1 MSIIVSILLFLVS
14 ISILVAVHEWG
25 HFIVARCCGVKT
37 VRFSIGFG
45 RVIWRKTTRKGLEI
59 AVSAIPLGG
68 YVKFLD
74 ENEAK
79 VPLAER
85 PFAFNRQSVFKRIAI
100 VLAGPLFNFL
110 FAIVAFWLM
119 FVVGIHQMKPIIG
132 EVVPHS
138 LAAKAGFLPM
148 QRIVAINDE
157 SVSSWQDIR
166 LTLYGK
172 LAEDKPLLVSVRGPN
187 DTAAHSIMVNI
198 SGIRLDESNMDILE
212 DFGVFPFTL
221 KIPAIVDQV
230 EPKSPAAALGLRHGD
245 KIIRINGEPINDW
258 QQLLEHIT
266 NLGGQT
272 VNLVILRN
280 DTEEMLSVTLGKR
293 IDHQGENRGYLGV
306 RAKPMPIPKEL
317 LVIKHYGPVTAIPM
331 AVHETWRMTSLS
343 FNLMYKMI
351 TGKIGLSG
359 IAGPIGIA
367 EGAGIVAYS
376 GFAAYLGF
384 LGLISIGLG
393 MVNILPIPLLDGG
406 YLFYFLLEIVR
417 GKPLSDRVQL
427 IGIKIGFS
435 ILLAL
440 LLFASYNDIMRLLQ

>member
-1 MSIIVSILLFLVS
+1 VS

-45 RVIWRKTTRKGLEI
+45 KVIWRKMTRSGLEI

-74 ENEAK
+74 ENEGK
-79 VPLAER
+79 VSLTDR
-85 PFAFNRQSVFKRIAI
+85 PFAFNRQSVFKRILI

-110 FAIVAFWLM
+110 LAIAVFWLM
-119 FVVGIHQMKPIIG
+119 FMIGVHQIKPIIG

-138 LAAKAGFLPM
+138 LAAKAGFSPM
-148 QRIVAINDE
+148 QRIVAIDDDT
-157 SVSSWQDIR
+157 VSSWQDIR
-166 LTLYGK
+166 MALYGK
-172 LAEDKPLLVSVRGPN
+172 LAEDKPLLVWVRGPN
-187 DTAAHSIMVNI
+187 DAAAHSILVNI
-198 SGIRLDESNMDILE
+198 SGIRLDENNVDILE
-212 DFGVFPFTL
+212 DFGLFPFAL
-221 KIPAIVDQV
+221 DVPAIVDQV
-230 EPKSPAAALGLRHGD
+230 ELKSPAAALGLRHGD
-245 KIIRINGEPINDW
+245 KIIRINGQAINNW

-266 NLGGQT
+266 GLGGKT
-272 VNLVILRN
+272 VSLVILRN
-280 DTEEMLSVTLGKR
+280 DTEETLSVALGKR
-293 IDHQGENRGYLGV
+293 IDHQGEERGYLGV
-306 RAKPMPIPKEL
+306 RAKPLPLPKDL
-317 LVIKHYGPVTAIPM
+317 LVVKRYGPLTAIPM
-331 AVHETWRMTSLS
+331 AWHEMWSMTSLS
-343 FNLMYKMI
+343 VNLMYKMI
-351 TGKIGLSG
+351 RGKIGLSG

-376 GFAAYLGF
+376 GLAAYLGF

-393 MVNILPIPLLDGG
+393 IVNILPIPMLDGG

-440 LLFASYNDIMRLLQ
+440 LLLATYNDIMRLLQ